1 MSSRPVNGLVLGRVT
16 DVEDPEN
23 LGRVK
28 LLYPAL
34 GDSATSDWAP
44 VSSISAAPDAGA
56 YFMPEPDDVAVVGFI
71 GGHINQPIV
80 LGFIWTGDGAPP
92 APGPKERIFK
102 SRKGH
107 ALTLS
112 DEAEDGILIEDA
124 HGNRIL
130 MNKDG
135 ITIESAKELNLKATS
150 TAKLEASGEATVKGA
165 PLQLNP

>member
-1 MSSRPVNGLVLGRVT
+1 MSSRPITGLVLARVA

-28 LLYPAL
+28 LVYLAL
-34 GDSATSDWAP
+34 GEQATSEWAP
-44 VSSISAAPDAGA
+44 VSSIGAAPGAGG
-56 YFMPEPDDVAVVGFI
+56 YFMPEPDDVAVVGFMN
-71 GGHINQPIV
+71 GHVNQPVV

-92 APGPKERIFK
+92 ADNHNERVFK
-102 SRKGH
+102 SRRGH

-112 DEAEDGILIEDA
+112 DEAEDGVLIEDA

-135 ITIESAKELNLKATS
+135 ITIESAKELTVRAAT
-150 TAKLEASGEATVKGA
+150 TATFEASGEATVKGS
-165 PLQLNP
+165 PVQLNP

>member
-1 MSSRPVNGLVLGRVT
+1 MSGSMAGLTLGRVI
-16 DVEDPEN
+16 DIEDPEN

-28 LLYPAL
+28 LTYHTL
-34 GDSATSDWAP
+34 GDDAPSDWVP
-44 VSSISAAPDAGA
+44 VASISAGPDAGA
-56 YFMPEPDDVAVVGFI
+56 YFMPDLDDVAVVGFI
-71 GGHINQPIV
+71 AGHINQPIA

-92 APGPKERIFK
+92 GASPRERMFK

-124 HGNRIL
+124 HGNKIL

-135 ITIESAKELNLKATS
+135 ITIETGQALNIKAGS
-150 TAKLEASGEATVKGA
+150 TATIEASGEATMKGA
-165 PLQLNP
+165 PIQLNP